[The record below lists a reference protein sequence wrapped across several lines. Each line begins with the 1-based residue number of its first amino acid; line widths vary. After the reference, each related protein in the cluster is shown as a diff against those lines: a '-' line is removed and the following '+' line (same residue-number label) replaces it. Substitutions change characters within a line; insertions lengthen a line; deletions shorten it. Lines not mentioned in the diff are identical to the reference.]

1 MPDTFAAYARAMARR
16 PPHNRDLTPSDL
28 EGIFPGML
36 RPPCRA
42 LLYGQQTAVVQ
53 AALEQAGCVV
63 AVAAD
68 EATAAELK
76 ATQRPEVIFAR
87 ELPPGAAG
95 RLHRLPP
102 QLDATY
108 CLLLDRRMLG
118 QTPISPEYDDFILLP
133 LDTAEVE
140 ARVSLWRWRREQLTA
155 EGVLRAGALVVDLAN
170 YRVTMEGALV
180 TLTYKE
186 YELLCLLLRRRGQVL
201 TRDQIL
207 DLVWGPDY
215 YGGSRTVDV
224 HIRRLRTKLPEVADM
239 IATVHGVGYRFDG

>member
-1 MPDTFAAYARAMARR
+1 
-16 PPHNRDLTPSDL
+16 
-28 EGIFPGML
+28 ML

-42 LLYGQQTAVVQ
+42 LLYG
-53 AALEQAGCVV
+53 AAAAALRLPLEQAGCVV
-63 AVAAD
+63 AVAED
-68 EATAAELK
+68 ESVAAELK
-76 ATQRPEVIFAR
+76 ATHRPEFIFAAG
-87 ELPPGAAG
+87 LAPGAAG

-102 QLDATY
+102 QLDAVY
-108 CLLLDRRMLG
+108 CLLVDRRSLA
-118 QTPISPEYDDFILLP
+118 QAPLSVEYDDFIVLP
-133 LDTAEVE
+133 LDPAEVG
-140 ARVSLWRWRREQLTA
+140 ARVSLWRWRREQLA
-155 EGVLRAGALVVDLAN
+155 SDGVLRAGALVVDLAN
-170 YRVTMEGALV
+170 YRVTVEGAPV

-224 HIRRLRTKLPEVADM
+224 HVRRLRTKLPEITEL